1 MANEK
6 ITQAEVTHVA
16 ELAKLALTDADAAMF
31 TSHLEKIFEVVDTL
45 AEVDTTDVQPTYSV
59 TEMDTVLR
67 EDVAMPAH
75 QTEALLANAPEHKD
89 TLIKVPAIL
98 DEGAEG

>member
-6 ITQAEVTHVA
+6 ITREEVTHVA
-16 ELAKLALTDADAAMF
+16 ELAKLALTEADATKF
-31 TSHLEKIFEVVDTL
+31 TDHLEKIFEVVDTL
-45 AEVDTTDVQPTYSV
+45 AEVDTTDVVPTYSV
-59 TEMDTVLR
+59 TDMDTVLR
-67 EDVAMPAH
+67 EDVAVRAN
-75 QTEALLANAPEHKD
+75 QTEALLANAPEHQD